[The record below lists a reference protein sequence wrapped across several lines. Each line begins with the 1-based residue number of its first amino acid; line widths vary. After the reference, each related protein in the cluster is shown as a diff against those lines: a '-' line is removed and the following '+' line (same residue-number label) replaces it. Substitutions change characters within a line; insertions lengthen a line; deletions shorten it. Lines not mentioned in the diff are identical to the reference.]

1 MFCIPIIAQDTEKA
15 LKKMGSAG
23 RIADVLEIRLDLMD
37 SFDIPTIVAAAEK
50 PVLITYRSVN
60 EGGKGKDSPEK
71 VAGHLI
77 SAMEAGA
84 DLVDVELS
92 MPPEIRNR
100 ILTAGV
106 KSEIVISTHI
116 TTGTPPGAELE
127 RLLMES
133 AATGGDIVKIVTMA
147 RSWEDNLRTLE
158 LVNRAKK
165 ENIRIISF
173 CMGTLGRMSRVFSVL
188 MGAYMTFASLG
199 PGQESADGQIPID
212 RMKEITGFFST

>member
-1 MFCIPIIAQDTEKA
+1 MFCIPIIAQDTEEA

-50 PVLITYRSVN
+50 PVLITYRSVS

-158 LVNRAKK
+158 LVNRAK